1 MDKHSGAPNSPGSS
15 PGSGFSEAL
24 WRSLRQDWDE
34 FVRDVS
40 GGTAAQPGTP
50 SNQDPAMTRRQPT
63 DADELGRLATK
74 KLKDLLSDDPLEKR
88 QRWIEREQLR
98 DERRRQA
105 RQAGQSQLIATGVGL
120 AAGGLASTTL
130 PVVAAVGIGILSG
143 GVVLYTLRVLQNRRA
158 AQSQGQAPAP
168 ARIEAPSLNANGIPD
183 SRAETARAVLDR
195 AAEALRE
202 TQAKAKAIADP
213 EVRAGIER
221 LGANGQRILTA
232 VAERPELL
240 ARAQRVLTYHCER
253 AVFLVG
259 SLAAL
264 AQGSSGDAQRYN
276 AIKHVLAR
284 MENLFERTALD
295 LAAGEGKEMDLELRL
310 ISQALDE
317 DLRP

>member
-1 MDKHSGAPNSPGSS
+1 MG
-15 PGSGFSEAL
+15 
-24 WRSLRQDWDE
+24 
-34 FVRDVS
+34 
-40 GGTAAQPGTP
+40 
-50 SNQDPAMTRRQPT
+50 RRRFD
-63 DADELGRLATK
+63 DAEELGRLATE
-74 KLKDLLSDDPLEKR
+74 KLKDLLSDDSLEKR
-88 QRWIEREQLR
+88 QRWMEREQLR
-98 DERRRQA
+98 EERRRQA
-105 RQAGQSQLIATGVGL
+105 RQAGQSQLISTGFGL
-120 AAGGLASTTL
+120 ACGGLASITL

-143 GVVLYTLRVLQNRRA
+143 GVLLYALRLVQNRRTA
-158 AQSQGQAPAP
+158 ARPPAP
-168 ARIEAPSLNANGIPD
+168 SRIEAPNIKSDGIAD

-213 EVRAGIER
+213 EARAGIER
-221 LGANGQRILTA
+221 LGASGQRILNA

-264 AQGSSGDAQRYN
+264 TQGPSNEAQRYQ

-295 LAAGEGKEMDLELRL
+295 LVAGDGKEMDLELRL